1 MSFSIGLPNLIIGL
15 RESLEAGLV
24 ITILLAAIRR
34 GTGDRRDVA
43 AIWIGV
49 VAALSVSISAAVVLT
64 AGLDALPAAGQSIL
78 SGVLGLFAVI
88 LVTRMIFTMRATAR
102 TMKHDITEKV
112 TAGAQLGTAALM
124 LTAFTAVARE
134 SLEATLFL
142 WTASR
147 QTGDASGALFGAV
160 VGIVIGLTLAYLL
173 YRRALSL
180 NLATFFTY
188 TAVLLAVVIAGILA
202 YSLGELQN
210 VGWVPG
216 RNAVAWDV
224 SANIDASSWWMS
236 IITALTGIAVHMTV
250 IQVTAWAVYL
260 VAVLWC
266 LFRVPAS
273 APASAADAAPSWL
286 DAVARRIAGRGKVVG
301 ALILIVPIALAT
313 TTAILL
319 PKTVSTESTVTIAD
333 DSCGTDTN
341 VTTVGAH
348 TFTVVNTS
356 AHTGEVTF
364 EDVAGNILGE
374 IETLAPKTSAPMRAS
389 IPAGQFRFHCAM
401 AGSAP
406 AYSPV
411 IAVSGVDDAPLP
423 TPKAPVSDAD
433 LQGPADA
440 LRADVLT
447 RLAALHAAS
456 QALDGAIAAGDTA
469 TAQQRWRDAIWIWQQ
484 SSASY
489 RAFGDLGD
497 AVGGEPWGLPG
508 GVDDP
513 GFRGL
518 RRLEYGLWHGQS
530 TATLQPIAARLTA
543 DVDALGAAVINHDRV
558 ALDPKDIPLRAHEVL
573 EEAERHLT
581 NGFSDL
587 GAGTEYFETDA
598 MIANTRVVLTCL
610 QGLLTARA
618 PQLLAESRAK
628 LDELQQVL
636 TATARTPQGAWLSR
650 NQISTD
656 QRLSI
661 NAALSSTLEVLA
673 QLPGVLEPPLARTPG
688 GN

>member
-34 GTGDRRDVA
+34 GTGDRRDIA

-64 AGLDALPAAGQSIL
+64 AGLDALPATGQSIL
-78 SGVLGLFAVI
+78 SGLLGLLAVV

-102 TMKHDITEKV
+102 TMKRDITEKV

-147 QTGDASGALFGAV
+147 QTGDASGALVGAV
-160 VGIVIGLTLAYLL
+160 VGIALGLGLAYLL

-202 YSLGELQN
+202 YSIGELQN
-210 VGWVPG
+210 VGWIPG
-216 RNAVAWDV
+216 RTAVAWDV
-224 SANIDASSWWMS
+224 SASIDASSWWMA

-250 IQVTAWAVYL
+250 IQVTAWVAYL
-260 VAVLWC
+260 VVVLWC

-273 APASAADAAPSWL
+273 APAADGEPSRF
-286 DAVARRIAGRGKVVG
+286 DAVARRIAGGGKVVG
-301 ALILIVPIALAT
+301 ALILIVPIAIAAT
-313 TTAILL
+313 VATLL
-319 PKTVSTESTVTIAD
+319 PKSVSTESTVTVAD
-333 DSCGTDTN
+333 GSCGADAA
-341 VTTVGAH
+341 VTSAGAH
-348 TFTVVNTS
+348 TFTVVNKS
-356 AHTGEVTF
+356 SRTGEVTF

-374 IETLAPKTSAPMRAS
+374 IETLAPKTSAPMHAS
-389 IPAGQFRFHCAM
+389 IPAGNFRFHCAM
-401 AGSAP
+401 AGTAP

-447 RLAALHAAS
+447 RLSALHDAS
-456 QALDGAIAAGDTA
+456 QALAAAVASGDTA
-469 TAQQRWRDAIWIWQQ
+469 AAQQRWRDAIWIWQQ

-489 RAFGDLGD
+489 RAFGELGD

-513 GFRGL
+513 SFRGL
-518 RRLEYGLWHGQS
+518 RRLEYGLWNGQS
-530 TATLQPIAARLTA
+530 TEVLAPIAARLTT
-543 DVDALGAAVINHDRV
+543 DVDALRAAVAAHDDRV

-598 MIANTRVVLTCL
+598 MIANTRVVLACL
-610 QGLLTARA
+610 EPLLTARA
-618 PQLLAESRAK
+618 PQLLAQSQAA
-628 LDELQQVL
+628 LDHLQQVL
-636 TATARTPQGAWLSR
+636 TATARTPQGTWLSR
-650 NQISTD
+650 HQISPD
-656 QRLSI
+656 QRLAI